1 MVPIQILYRQGS
13 CAPDL
18 SSLSRAGDVF
28 TTVPPCPVHWPWGSI
43 ARMIMRYAPPPHTG
57 LDICYLDNDLIV
69 LNKPSGLLSV
79 PGRGEGKQDCL
90 ASRVQREF
98 PETLVVHRLD
108 LGTSG
113 LVLMARNR
121 EMQGRLGHLFQ
132 RRLVRK
138 RYVAVVAGR
147 PQPQEGEIDLP
158 LIADWP
164 NRPRQRVDHQ
174 AGKQAITRFQVLTED
189 GAAGTSR
196 VRLLPQTGRTHQLR
210 VHMMSIGHPIVGDEL
225 YAGDYWHA
233 ASERLLLH
241 AERLSLQH
249 PRTGRELQIERAADF

>member
-1 MVPIQILYRQGS
+1 M
-13 CAPDL
+13 
-18 SSLSRAGDVF
+18 
-28 TTVPPCPVHWPWGSI
+28 T
-43 ARMIMRYAPPPHTG
+43 MRYAPPPHTG
-57 LDICYLDNDLIV
+57 LDICYLDSDLIV

-98 PETLVVHRLD
+98 PEALVVHRLD

-121 EMQGRLGHLFQ
+121 EIQGRLGYLFQ

-158 LIADWP
+158 LITDWP
-164 NRPRQRVDHQ
+164 NRPRQRVDHE
-174 AGKQAITRFQVLTED
+174 AGKQAITRYQVLAADE
-189 GAAGTSR
+189 AAGTSR
-196 VRLLPQTGRTHQLR
+196 VRLRPQTGRTHQLR
-210 VHMMSIGHPIVGDEL
+210 VHMLSIGHPIVGDEL

-241 AERLSLQH
+241 AERLRLEH
-249 PRTGRELQIERAADF
+249 PRTGRALLLERAADF